1 MQREPVTN
9 HPLIFSLRERNP
21 DHKRTGPL
29 FMASNNSV
37 YQDPFVSM
45 CQKGKIEFILVKDI
59 VFVKAESNYIRIHT
73 LQGNCIMLAKTLKQ
87 VFSKLGYLGFVRV
100 HQSYLVHPQHIQCY
114 NKSDGTLLLHNRK
127 EIPVSRS
134 HRRFVSESLSAWA
147 L

>member
-9 HPLIFSLRERNP
+9 HPLIFSLRERNTA
-21 DHKRTGPL
+21 HNLKGPL
-29 FMASNNSV
+29 FIGSNNSFFHA
-37 YQDPFVSM
+37 PLVSILH
-45 CQKGKIEFILVKDI
+45 QGKIEFILVKDI